1 MSLVRFDASKHRL
14 EEFAFTFATDVGGI
28 VLEADK
34 PRQCRMQYLL
44 GGEPAMNDTRR
55 FRMPP
60 DDVPLIL
67 ANARKR
73 LAGRPKGG
81 IPQLFEHGWGAYGGR
96 AGGYALDVYEEKG
109 DIWFLVLLDEK
120 TWEEAVDPGLNW
132 FSRSAGFFGWM
143 DEESFIR
150 CADPFEGSFTNF
162 PAMRGLAAVESM
174 AHLEQ
179 RFSARSSVLLSG
191 LWMPPRGLVG
201 ADGMPVASRLSNSE
215 GEAASGGP
223 LGHPANPSP
232 ETASNGK
239 EQETMRFSADTL
251 KLLGFAEGAEPT
263 QEQID
268 KAFKER
274 LSARAAA
281 PAPAPAA
288 PAPAPAN
295 GEGEDRPLT
304 RGEMLEMLET
314 LRKED
319 RQKSAAEIRAELE
332 ARERDREID
341 TILFAAEKAGR
352 LTAAEREEW
361 LRPLEPGKPSQAQ
374 LLGPERLAKT
384 LSRYSV
390 NAPTRPVFQPG
401 DDASLLGRPS
411 GGTGSVAEMCEQA
424 TEVYQY
430 ARRNGVTPEA
440 ARAALRVN

>member
-1 MSLVRFDASKHRL
+1 MSVVAFDASKHRL
-14 EEFAFTFATDVGGI
+14 EEFAFTFATDTGAI
-28 VLEADK
+28 RLEADK

-44 GGEPAMNDTRR
+44 GGEPAMNDSRT

-60 DDVPLIL
+60 EDVPLIL
-67 ANARKR
+67 TNARKR
-73 LAGRPKGG
+73 LAARPKGG

-96 AGGYALDVYEEKG
+96 AGGYALDVYEEGG
-109 DIWFLVLLDEK
+109 DIWYQVLLDEK

-132 FSRSAGFFGWM
+132 FSRSAGFFGWI
-143 DEESFIR
+143 DEEGYIR
-150 CADPFEGSFTNF
+150 CTDPFEGSFTNF
-162 PAMRGLAAVESM
+162 PAIRGLAAVESM
-174 AHLEQ
+174 AQLEQ
-179 RFSARSSVLLSG
+179 RFTGRSSVLLGG
-191 LWMPPRGLVG
+191 LWMPQRGLVS
-201 ADGMPVASRLSNSE
+201 ADGRPVASRLSNSE

-223 LGHPANPSP
+223 LGHPPNPSP
-232 ETASNGK
+232 AEASNGK
-239 EQETMRFSADTL
+239 EQETMKLSADTL

-263 QEQID
+263 QEQVD
-268 KAFKER
+268 NAFKER

-281 PAPAPAA
+281 PAPASAA
-288 PAPAPAN
+288 PPAS

-332 ARERDREID
+332 ARERDRQID
-341 TILFAAEKAGR
+341 AVLLAAEQTGR

-361 LRPLEPGKPSQAQ
+361 LRPVEPGKPSQAQ
-374 LLGPERLAKT
+374 LLGPARLARP
-384 LSRYSV
+384 LSRFTV
-390 NAPTRPVFQPG
+390 AAPTRPVYQPG

-411 GGTGSVAEMCEQA
+411 GGTGSIAEMCQQA
-424 TEVYQY
+424 TEVYQH